1 MFSQEDIGKSK
12 VLQYYPNYV
21 SLAACSGLCVCVTL
35 HLSSQ
40 ISCQVE
46 CAARALQTHNL
57 RSEIVRNRNLCSLS
71 QFLPSF
77 VSPDPFRFAS
87 VVLIMYAQVTL
98 YLDATKEW
106 NRVVEAAKEATVIF
120 NMIEYA
126 FFFFSFTFFWSYLY
140 RLLQLLA
147 VFFIFI

>member
-1 MFSQEDIGKSK
+1 
-12 VLQYYPNYV
+12 
-21 SLAACSGLCVCVTL
+21 
-35 HLSSQ
+35 
-40 ISCQVE
+40 
-46 CAARALQTHNL
+46 
-57 RSEIVRNRNLCSLS
+57 
-71 QFLPSF
+71 
-77 VSPDPFRFAS
+77 
-87 VVLIMYAQVTL
+87 MYAQVTL